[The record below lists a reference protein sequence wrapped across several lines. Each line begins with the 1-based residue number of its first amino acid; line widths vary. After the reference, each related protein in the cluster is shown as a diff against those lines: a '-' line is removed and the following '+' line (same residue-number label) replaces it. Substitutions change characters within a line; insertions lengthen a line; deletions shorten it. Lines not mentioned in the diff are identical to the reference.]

1 MHNGKGQE
9 SPICDADSDGAVV
22 HGNLDEEER
31 MNADNADDENDAE
44 DHVII
49 ALLWQFVSRIK
60 ILRIGV
66 PFVCLLHVLLHL
78 IASTHIQIF

>member
-60 ILRIGV
+60 ILRIGRFGLV
-66 PFVCLLHVLLHL
+66 GLV
-78 IASTHIQIF
+78 